1 MVESLNYKRR
11 IIIKK
16 EMSNFSRRFAA
27 VEGGGTTWVVAI
39 AQDKPDNIIE
49 RAVFE
54 TDPNPVKT
62 LTEIR
67 NWLKDREFSSIGV
80 ASFGPVDAKVGSAT
94 YGFITS
100 TPKPG
105 WANTD
110 VLRLLGIRDE
120 FKHLPFKFDTDVNAP
135 AMAEYR
141 LHKQPGTTSCAY
153 ITVGTGI
160 GVGLVINGNT
170 VQGLVHPEAGHIQT
184 APFDGE
190 TFQGTCPFHKTCVEG
205 MASSGA
211 IAARKGCLPSE
222 LVDLNDDDA
231 VWDACSY
238 YLAQL
243 CANLVLI
250 ASPERICIG
259 GGLLNRSSLYG
270 KIRSKTQQILS
281 GYIQNDNITT
291 DKIENYIVP
300 SYWGSNAGIVGAA
313 YLAMIALEE
322 HEHRQQASST

>member
-1 MVESLNYKRR
+1 
-11 IIIKK
+11 
-16 EMSNFSRRFAA
+16 MSYAA
-27 VEGGGTTWVVAI
+27 IEGGGTTWVAAI
-39 AQDKPDNIIE
+39 VEGARPDNFVDRKE
-49 RAVFE
+49 FV
-54 TDPNPVKT
+54 TDEDPKKT
-62 LTEIR
+62 LNEIR
-67 NWLKDREFSSIGV
+67 MWLRAHEFSSIGV
-80 ASFGPVDAKVGSAT
+80 ASFGPVDAKVGSPT

-110 VLRLLGIRDE
+110 VLGLLGIRDE

-141 LHKQPGTTSCAY
+141 LHRQPGTTSCAY

-184 APFDGE
+184 APFAGD
-190 TFQGTCPFHKTCVEG
+190 TFQGTCPFHKNCVEG

-211 IAARKGCLPSE
+211 VAARKGCLPSE
-222 LVDLNDDDA
+222 LAHLSDDDP

-259 GGLLNRSSLYG
+259 GGLLNRASLYA
-270 KIRSKTQQILS
+270 KIRSKTQQILA
-281 GYIQNDNITT
+281 GYIQNENVTT

-300 SYWGSNAGIVGAA
+300 SFWGNNAGIVGAA

-322 HEHRQQASST
+322 SKSV